1 MTVTIYAGSLAGYY
15 ATARDATDR
24 GALLGRLGRWFEDLQ
39 VSLDEHLSAPISLVL
54 DGQDQDRGRQ
64 LPSRSQD
71 ALRLLAAYAECSDL
85 DWPTDMPRALSE
97 DPAWQRVSAEDFSRC
112 HFPQIQIPN
121 FWVAGDFAFTAR
133 QAMPDGDEWLLGS
146 LDGLLDQLAVLNQK
160 TLQHTAEDL
169 IQHLQTE
176 LDADC
181 CDFLMLA
188 EHALASVFEAAG
200 HAQAVGGMLVI
211 RGA

>member
-1 MTVTIYAGSLAGYY
+1 MTVKIYAGSLAGYY
-15 ATARDATDR
+15 ATSRDVSDR
-24 GALLGRLGRWFEDLQ
+24 RALLGRLGRWVEDLQ
-39 VSLDEHLSAPISLVL
+39 GSLEDHLSAPISLLL
-54 DGQDQDRGRQ
+54 DGSDQDRGRR
-64 LPSRSQD
+64 LPLRGQD

-85 DWPTDMPRALSE
+85 DWPTDMPSTLSE

-112 HFPQIQIPN
+112 HFPQIQIPD

-146 LDGLLDQLAVLNQK
+146 LDGLLDQLGVLNRK

-169 IQHLQTE
+169 ILHLQTE
-176 LDADC
+176 LDPDC
-181 CDFLMLA
+181 GDFLMLA

-200 HAQAVGGMLVI
+200 HAHAIGGMLVI